1 MDRQIV
7 MALAAMK
14 GSVPR
19 VSRPH
24 CTIISREMKHARA
37 ILQAIEALGQMGG
50 LSSSDLDHSL
60 RIVRYPRMRG
70 KAKGKVPAGQILV
83 DSFGD
88 EMYRKVRISALTP
101 FTDAELCKAY
111 GNKGETVKE
120 RARLLEK
127 SACSSLPSRLPPSR
141 QRLLRQ

>member
-1 MDRQIV
+1 
-7 MALAAMK
+7 
-14 GSVPR
+14 
-19 VSRPH
+19 
-24 CTIISREMKHARA
+24 MKHARA
-37 ILQAIEALGQMGG
+37 ILQAIEAFGQMGG

-83 DSFGD
+83 DSFGG
-88 EMYRKVRISALTP
+88 EMYWKVRISALTP
-101 FTDAELCKAY
+101 FTDAAELCKAY
-111 GNKGETVKE
+111 GNKSETVKG

-127 SACSSLPSRLPPSR
+127 SACGSLPSRLPPSR